1 MKHAWGFAGF
11 KDRHDELRREA
22 EDAIEDGSR
31 SSDCHRVA
39 NVELEKERQ
48 RVHQVRMYV
57 YMQYIHAVIDHS
69 IKCNQV
75 LARRTNRRKK
85 RKQKLCCSYKECK
98 QPSEP
103 LCPCESVGLCPNV
116 AHASCCKRGNTGK
129 IVCSVCANKSNS
141 PMKRGHDA
149 TPTEVGS
156 TTRSVSKSSRISTND
171 PTRVR

>member
-1 MKHAWGFAGF
+1 MTMVLPNMKHAWGFAGF

-103 LCPCESVGLCPNV
+103 LCPCESVGLCP
-116 AHASCCKRGNTGK
+116 
-129 IVCSVCANKSNS
+129 
-141 PMKRGHDA
+141 
-149 TPTEVGS
+149 
-156 TTRSVSKSSRISTND
+156 SKLL
-171 PTRVR
+171 